1 MRLGL
6 NTHARTAHT
15 KPNTDTDLKP
25 DVLPTHVGIIMDGNG
40 RWAKAHNLPRLAG
53 HRAGAENIRRIV
65 ECALEYQLSYLT
77 LYAFSTENW
86 RRPRAE
92 IDGLLGVLG
101 EVIERETPRLRDDGV
116 RVCHLGKL
124 DRLPPSLIGAIQ
136 DALITTRQNTRLVLN
151 VCFDYGGRAEILD
164 AVRQIVS
171 AGIAPDQID
180 EHLIDQY
187 LYSYGS
193 PDPDL
198 IIRTANEQ
206 RLSNFLVWQAAYS
219 EYWFAPC
226 YWPDFGPEE
235 FRQALVAY
243 SRRLRKF
250 GMTPEQIAQTPR

>member
-1 MRLGL
+1 MRLGF
-6 NTHARTAHT
+6 NARSAART
-15 KPNTDTDLKP
+15 KPAIDAGLKP
-25 DVLPTHVGIIMDGNG
+25 ESLPVHVGIILDGNG

-65 ECALEYQLSYLT
+65 ECALEYRLRYLT

-86 RRPRAE
+86 RRPQAE

-101 EVIERETPRLRDDGV
+101 EVIERETPRLRDEGV
-116 RVCHLGKL
+116 RVCHLGKV
-124 DRLPPSLIGAIQ
+124 DRLTPPLVEAIHGAL
-136 DALITTRQNTRLVLN
+136 DATQKNTRLVLN

-164 AVRQIVS
+164 AVRHIVS
-171 AGIAPDQID
+171 SGVSPERID

-187 LYSYGS
+187 LYSYGC

-219 EYWFAPC
+219 E
-226 YWPDFGPEE
+226 
-235 FRQALVAY
+235 
-243 SRRLRKF
+243 
-250 GMTPEQIAQTPR
+250 